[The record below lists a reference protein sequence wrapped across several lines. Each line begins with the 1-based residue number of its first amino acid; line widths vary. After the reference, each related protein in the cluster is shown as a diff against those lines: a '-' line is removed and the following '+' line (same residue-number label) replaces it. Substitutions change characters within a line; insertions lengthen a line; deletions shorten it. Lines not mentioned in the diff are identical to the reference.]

1 MTSVITH
8 ALPEPSHLHPR
19 VGHTAHLR
27 AARAATLNSILNL
40 HVHLHLI
47 HELQPKCGSGSPCS
61 SISGGP
67 SNAKE
72 AGRSG
77 GRKKMEVTYFTLTKR
92 VGR

>member
-8 ALPEPSHLHPR
+8 ALPEPGHLHPR
-19 VGHTAHLR
+19 MGHTAHLR

-40 HVHLHLI
+40 VHLHLI
-47 HELQPKCGSGSPCS
+47 HELQPKCGSDSPCS

-67 SNAKE
+67 SSAKG
-72 AGRSG
+72 ADRSG